1 MLEFAPFLV
10 MKKKN
15 IIHGVLPPE
24 RWGYFFFFLPQ
35 GGFTVETFG
44 RKRLCGWI
52 MLFFSFRGDHSRFSS
67 LHPSKKII
75 CLYLIWNVYLWQ
87 AILRANWET
96 CLKHDNCI
104 VKINLMPTSLIV
116 LTTLKNLIFTIYL
129 SLLLL

>member
-1 MLEFAPFLV
+1 MLKFAPFLV
-10 MKKKN
+10 MKKKKHN
-15 IIHGVLPPE
+15 SWRPAPRKMRV
-24 RWGYFFFFLPQ
+24 FFFLPQ

-44 RKRLCGWI
+44 GKRLCGWI

-75 CLYLIWNVYLWQ
+75 CLYLIWNVYLWH

-104 VKINLMPTSLIV
+104 VKISLMPTSLII